1 MGCFVVIEKI
11 FQSCS
16 GDMKINS
23 FTSRFS
29 KINMIVTSLCL
40 LLSAQVIAGFQ
51 VQDSEGNKTLPAQP
65 TRVVALNWDIAEQ
78 VIELGVTPVA
88 VPDIAGY
95 CDWVVQP
102 AIPEGVTD
110 VGTRTE
116 PNFSALKKLN
126 PDVILIASP
135 QKDLQARLS
144 EIAPVLYYQTY
155 SEHHSNAAAA
165 IENFKKIGHL
175 LGKQEQANSKLAAME
190 ERIAVLKAELD
201 KAYPGDKPKV
211 TSFRFA
217 STTSVFIYGDNSI
230 PQYALE
236 KLGFENEMELPASQW
251 GINQKRMT
259 DLKNVESGVALYFEP
274 FPYQDKLNRSPIWK
288 SMPFVR
294 NHQVSAVEA
303 SWSYGGAMSILYN
316 AEVMAKSLLKLAEQ

>member
-1 MGCFVVIEKI
+1 MSLKSIA
-11 FQSCS
+11 SH
-16 GDMKINS
+16 
-23 FTSRFS
+23 FS
-29 KINMIVTSLCL
+29 KAKNLNTKLT
-40 LLSAQVIAGFQ
+40 LSVLASALSFNAMADYQVE
-51 VQDSEGNKTLPAQP
+51 DSEGVKTIKAQP
-65 TRVVALNWDIAEQ
+65 VRVAALNWDIAEQ

-95 CDWVVQP
+95 SDWVVQP
-102 AIPEGVTD
+102 TIPKGVAD
-110 VGTRTE
+110 IGTRTE

-135 QKDLQARLS
+135 QKDLQDRLS

-155 SEHHSNAAAA
+155 SEQHSNAAAA
-165 IENFKKIGHL
+165 IENFKKIAQV
-175 LGKQEQANSKLAAME
+175 LGKEEQANNKLAAMDA
-190 ERIAVLKAELD
+190 RIAVLKAELA

-217 STTSVFIYGDNSI
+217 STTSVYIYGDNSI

-236 KLGFENEMELPASQW
+236 QLGFENAMDLPASQW
-251 GINQKRMT
+251 GISQKRMT
-259 DLKNVESGVALYFEP
+259 ELKKVKNGIALYFEP
-274 FPYQDKLNRSPIWK
+274 FPYQDKLNQSPIWK

-294 NHQVSAVEA
+294 NGQFSPVEA

-316 AEVMAKSLLKLAEQ
+316 AEAMAQSLLTLAEQ

>member
-1 MGCFVVIEKI
+1 MSLKSIA
-11 FQSCS
+11 SH
-16 GDMKINS
+16 
-23 FTSRFS
+23 FS
-29 KINMIVTSLCL
+29 KAKNLNTKLA
-40 LLSAQVIAGFQ
+40 LSVLASALSFNAIADYQVE
-51 VQDSEGNKTLPAQP
+51 DSEGVKTIKAQP
-65 TRVVALNWDIAEQ
+65 VRVAALNWDIAEQ

-95 CDWVVQP
+95 SDWVVQP

-110 VGTRTE
+110 IGTRTE

-135 QKDLQARLS
+135 QKDLQERFS

-155 SEHHSNAAAA
+155 SEQHSNAAAA
-165 IENFKKIGHL
+165 IENFKKIAQL
-175 LGKQEQANSKLAAME
+175 LGKEEQANNKLAAMDA
-190 ERIAVLKAELD
+190 RIAVLKAELA
-201 KAYPGDKPKV
+201 KAYPDDKPKV

-217 STTSVFIYGDNSI
+217 STTSVYIYGNNSI

-236 KLGFENEMELPASQW
+236 QLGFENAMDLPASQW
-251 GINQKRMT
+251 GISQKRMT
-259 DLKNVESGVALYFEP
+259 ELKKVKNGIALYFEP
-274 FPYQDKLNRSPIWK
+274 FPYQDKLNQSPIWK

-294 NHQVSAVEA
+294 SGQFSPVEA

-316 AEVMAKSLLKLAEQ
+316 AEAMAQSLLALAEQ

>member
-1 MGCFVVIEKI
+1 MSLKSIA
-11 FQSCS
+11 SH
-16 GDMKINS
+16 
-23 FTSRFS
+23 FS
-29 KINMIVTSLCL
+29 KAKNLNTKLA
-40 LLSAQVIAGFQ
+40 LSVLASALSFNAMADYQVE
-51 VQDSEGNKTLPAQP
+51 DSEGVKTIQAQP
-65 TRVVALNWDIAEQ
+65 VRVAALNWDIAEQ

-95 CDWVVQP
+95 SDWVVQP

-110 VGTRTE
+110 IGTRTE

-135 QKDLQARLS
+135 QKDLQKRLS

-155 SEHHSNAAAA
+155 SEQHSNAAAA
-165 IENFKKIGHL
+165 IENFKKIAQL
-175 LGKQEQANSKLAAME
+175 LGKEEQANNKLAAMDT
-190 ERIAVLKAELD
+190 RIAVLKAELA

-217 STTSVFIYGDNSI
+217 STTSVYIYGDNSI

-236 KLGFENEMELPASQW
+236 QLGFENAMDLPASQW
-251 GINQKRMT
+251 GISQKRMT
-259 DLKNVESGVALYFEP
+259 ELKKVKNGIALYFEP
-274 FPYQDKLNRSPIWK
+274 FPYQDKLNQSPIWK

-294 NHQVSAVEA
+294 NGQFSPVEA

-316 AEVMAKSLLKLAEQ
+316 AEAMAQSLLTLAEQ

>member
-1 MGCFVVIEKI
+1 MSLKSIASHFHKAKNLNTKLTLSVLA
-11 FQSCS
+11 SAL
-16 GDMKINS
+16 S
-23 FTSRFS
+23 F
-29 KINMIVTSLCL
+29 NAM
-40 LLSAQVIAGFQ
+40 ADYQVE
-51 VQDSEGNKTLPAQP
+51 DSEGVKTIKAQP
-65 TRVVALNWDIAEQ
+65 VRVAALNWDIAEQ

-95 CDWVVQP
+95 SDWVVQP

-110 VGTRTE
+110 IGTRTE

-135 QKDLQARLS
+135 QKDLQERLS

-155 SEHHSNAAAA
+155 SEQHSNAAAA
-165 IENFKKIGHL
+165 IENFKKIAQL
-175 LGKQEQANSKLAAME
+175 LGKEEQANNKLAAMDT
-190 ERIAVLKAELD
+190 RIAVLKAELA

-217 STTSVFIYGDNSI
+217 STTSVYIYGDNSI

-236 KLGFENEMELPASQW
+236 QLGFENAMDLPASQW
-251 GINQKRMT
+251 GISQKRMT
-259 DLKNVESGVALYFEP
+259 ELKKVKNGIALYFEP
-274 FPYQDKLNRSPIWK
+274 FPYQDKLNQSPIWK

-294 NHQVSAVEA
+294 NGQFSSVDA

-316 AEVMAKSLLKLAEQ
+316 AEAMAQSLLKLAEQ

>member
-1 MGCFVVIEKI
+1 MSLKSIA
-11 FQSCS
+11 SH
-16 GDMKINS
+16 
-23 FTSRFS
+23 FS
-29 KINMIVTSLCL
+29 KAKNLNTKLA
-40 LLSAQVIAGFQ
+40 LSVLASALSFNAMADYQVE
-51 VQDSEGNKTLPAQP
+51 DSEGVKTIKAQP
-65 TRVVALNWDIAEQ
+65 VRVAALNWDIAEQ

-95 CDWVVQP
+95 SDWVVQP

-110 VGTRTE
+110 IGTRTE

-135 QKDLQARLS
+135 QKDLQERFS

-155 SEHHSNAAAA
+155 SEQHSNAAAA
-165 IENFKKIGHL
+165 IENFKKIAQL
-175 LGKQEQANSKLAAME
+175 LGKEEQANNKLAAMDA
-190 ERIAVLKAELD
+190 RIAVLKAELA
-201 KAYPGDKPKV
+201 KAYPDDKPKV

-217 STTSVFIYGDNSI
+217 STTSVYIYGNNSI

-236 KLGFENEMELPASQW
+236 QLGFENAMDLPASQW
-251 GINQKRMT
+251 GISQKRMT
-259 DLKNVESGVALYFEP
+259 ELKKVKNGIALYFEP
-274 FPYQDKLNRSPIWK
+274 FPYQDKLNQSPIWK

-294 NHQVSAVEA
+294 NGQFSPVEA

-316 AEVMAKSLLKLAEQ
+316 AEAMAQSLLTLAEQ

>member
-1 MGCFVVIEKI
+1 MSLKSIA
-11 FQSCS
+11 SH
-16 GDMKINS
+16 
-23 FTSRFS
+23 FS
-29 KINMIVTSLCL
+29 KAKNLNTKLT
-40 LLSAQVIAGFQ
+40 LSVLASALSFNAMADYQVE
-51 VQDSEGNKTLPAQP
+51 DSEGVKTIQAQP
-65 TRVVALNWDIAEQ
+65 VRVAALNWDIAEQ

-95 CDWVVQP
+95 SDWVVQP

-110 VGTRTE
+110 IGTRTE

-135 QKDLQARLS
+135 QKDLQERLS

-155 SEHHSNAAAA
+155 SEQHSNAAAA
-165 IENFKKIGHL
+165 IENFKKIAQV
-175 LGKQEQANSKLAAME
+175 LGKEEQANNKLAAMDA
-190 ERIAVLKAELD
+190 RIAVLKAELA

-217 STTSVFIYGDNSI
+217 STTSVYIYGNNSI

-236 KLGFENEMELPASQW
+236 QLGFENAMDLPASQW
-251 GINQKRMT
+251 GISQKRMT
-259 DLKNVESGVALYFEP
+259 ELKKVKNGIALYFEP
-274 FPYQDKLNRSPIWK
+274 FPYQDKLNQSPIWK

-294 NHQVSAVEA
+294 NSQFSPVEA

-316 AEVMAKSLLKLAEQ
+316 AEAMAQSLLTLAEQ

>member
-1 MGCFVVIEKI
+1 MSLKSIA
-11 FQSCS
+11 SH
-16 GDMKINS
+16 
-23 FTSRFS
+23 FS
-29 KINMIVTSLCL
+29 KAKNLNAKL
-40 LLSAQVIAGFQ
+40 ALSVLASALSFNAMADYQVE
-51 VQDSEGNKTLPAQP
+51 DSEGVKTIKAQP
-65 TRVVALNWDIAEQ
+65 ARVAALNWDIAEQ

-95 CDWVVQP
+95 SDWVVQP

-110 VGTRTE
+110 IGTRTE

-135 QKDLQARLS
+135 QKDLQERLS

-155 SEHHSNAAAA
+155 SEQHSNAAAA
-165 IENFKKIGHL
+165 IENFKKIAQL
-175 LGKQEQANSKLAAME
+175 LGKEEQANNKLAAMDA
-190 ERIAVLKAELD
+190 RIAVLKAELA

-217 STTSVFIYGDNSI
+217 STTSVYIYGDNSI

-236 KLGFENEMELPASQW
+236 QLGFENAMDLPASQW
-251 GINQKRMT
+251 GISQKRMT
-259 DLKNVESGVALYFEP
+259 ELKKVKNGIALYFEP
-274 FPYQDKLNRSPIWK
+274 FPYQDKLNQSPIWK

-294 NHQVSAVEA
+294 NGQFSPVEA

-316 AEVMAKSLLKLAEQ
+316 AEAMAQSLLALAEQ

>member
-1 MGCFVVIEKI
+1 MSLKSIA
-11 FQSCS
+11 SH
-16 GDMKINS
+16 
-23 FTSRFS
+23 FS
-29 KINMIVTSLCL
+29 KAKNLNTKLA
-40 LLSAQVIAGFQ
+40 LSVLASALSFNAMADYQVE
-51 VQDSEGNKTLPAQP
+51 DSEGVKTIKAQP
-65 TRVVALNWDIAEQ
+65 ARVAALNWDIAEQ

-95 CDWVVQP
+95 SDWVVQP

-110 VGTRTE
+110 IGTRTE

-135 QKDLQARLS
+135 QKDLQERLS

-155 SEHHSNAAAA
+155 SEQHSNAAAA
-165 IENFKKIGHL
+165 IENFKKIAQL
-175 LGKQEQANSKLAAME
+175 LGKEGQANNKLAAMDT
-190 ERIAVLKAELD
+190 RIAVLKAELA
-201 KAYPGDKPKV
+201 KAFPGDKPKV

-217 STTSVFIYGDNSI
+217 STTSVYIYGDNSI

-236 KLGFENEMELPASQW
+236 QLGFENAMDLPASQW
-251 GINQKRMT
+251 GISQKRMT
-259 DLKNVESGVALYFEP
+259 ELKKVKNGIALYFEP
-274 FPYQDKLNRSPIWK
+274 FPYQDKLNQSPIWK

-294 NHQVSAVEA
+294 NGQFSPVAA

-316 AEVMAKSLLKLAEQ
+316 AEAMAQSLLTLAEQ

>member
-1 MGCFVVIEKI
+1 MNLKRIA
-11 FQSCS
+11 
-16 GDMKINS
+16 
-23 FTSRFS
+23 SRFS
-29 KINMIVTSLCL
+29 SANNLNVKLA
-40 LLSAQVIAGFQ
+40 LSILASVLSFNVVADFQ
-51 VQDSEGNKTLPAQP
+51 VQDSEGVKTLKAKPVKVA
-65 TRVVALNWDIAEQ
+65 ALNWDIAEQ

-95 CDWVVQP
+95 NDWVVQP

-110 VGTRTE
+110 IGTRTE

-135 QKDLQARLS
+135 QKDLQQRLS

-155 SEHHSNAAAA
+155 SEQHSNALAA
-165 IENFKKIGHL
+165 IENFKKIGQL
-175 LGKQEQANSKLAAME
+175 LGKEDEADKKLTVMD
-190 ERIAVLKAELD
+190 ERIEALKAELD

-217 STTSVFIYGDNSI
+217 STTSVYIYGDNSI

-236 KLGFENEMELPASQW
+236 QLGFENAMDLPASQW
-251 GINQKRMT
+251 GISQKRMT
-259 DLKNVESGVALYFEP
+259 ELKNVKNGIALYFEP
-274 FPYQDKLNRSPIWK
+274 FPYQDKLDRSPVWK

-294 NHQVSAVEA
+294 NGQFSPVAA

-316 AEVMAKSLLKLAEQ
+316 AEAIAQSLLTLAEQ

>member
-1 MGCFVVIEKI
+1 MSLKSIA
-11 FQSCS
+11 SH
-16 GDMKINS
+16 
-23 FTSRFS
+23 FS
-29 KINMIVTSLCL
+29 KAKNLNTKLA
-40 LLSAQVIAGFQ
+40 LSVLASALSFNAMADYQVE
-51 VQDSEGNKTLPAQP
+51 DSEGVKTIKAQP
-65 TRVVALNWDIAEQ
+65 VRVAALNWDIAEQ

-95 CDWVVQP
+95 SDWVVQP

-110 VGTRTE
+110 IGTRTE

-135 QKDLQARLS
+135 QKDLQERFS

-155 SEHHSNAAAA
+155 SEQHSNAAAA
-165 IENFKKIGHL
+165 IENFKKIAQL
-175 LGKQEQANSKLAAME
+175 LGKEEQANNKLAAMDA
-190 ERIAVLKAELD
+190 RIAVLKAELA
-201 KAYPGDKPKV
+201 KAYPDDKPKV

-217 STTSVFIYGDNSI
+217 STTSVYIYGNNSI

-236 KLGFENEMELPASQW
+236 QLGFENAMDLPASQW
-251 GINQKRMT
+251 GISQKRMT
-259 DLKNVESGVALYFEP
+259 ELKKVKNGIALYFEP
-274 FPYQDKLNRSPIWK
+274 IPYEDKLNQSPIWK

-294 NHQVSAVEA
+294 SGQFSPVEA

-316 AEVMAKSLLKLAEQ
+316 AEAMAQSLLALAEQ

>member
-1 MGCFVVIEKI
+1 MSLKSIA
-11 FQSCS
+11 SH
-16 GDMKINS
+16 
-23 FTSRFS
+23 FS
-29 KINMIVTSLCL
+29 KAKNLNTKLA
-40 LLSAQVIAGFQ
+40 LSVLASALSFNAMADYQVE
-51 VQDSEGNKTLPAQP
+51 DSEGVKTIKAQP
-65 TRVVALNWDIAEQ
+65 VRVAALNWDIAEQ

-95 CDWVVQP
+95 SDWVVQP

-110 VGTRTE
+110 IGTRTE

-135 QKDLQARLS
+135 QKDLQERFS

-155 SEHHSNAAAA
+155 SEQHSNAAAA
-165 IENFKKIGHL
+165 IENFKKIAQL
-175 LGKQEQANSKLAAME
+175 LGKEEQANNKLAAMDA
-190 ERIAVLKAELD
+190 RIAVLKAELA

-217 STTSVFIYGDNSI
+217 STTSVYIYGDNSI

-236 KLGFENEMELPASQW
+236 QLGFENSMDLPVSQW
-251 GINQKRMT
+251 GISQKRMT
-259 DLKNVESGVALYFEP
+259 ELKKVKNGIALYFEP
-274 FPYQDKLNRSPIWK
+274 FPYQDKLNQSPIWK

-294 NHQVSAVEA
+294 NGQFSPVEA

-316 AEVMAKSLLKLAEQ
+316 AEAMAQSLLALAEQ

>member
-1 MGCFVVIEKI
+1 MNLQRIA
-11 FQSCS
+11 SH
-16 GDMKINS
+16 
-23 FTSRFS
+23 FS
-29 KINMIVTSLCL
+29 KAKSLNTNLVVTVLASA
-40 LLSAQVIAGFQ
+40 LSFNAMADYQVE
-51 VQDSEGNKTLPAQP
+51 DSEGVKTLEGQP
-65 TRVVALNWDIAEQ
+65 VRVAALNWDIAEQ

-95 CDWVVQP
+95 SDWVVQP

-110 VGTRTE
+110 IGTRTE

-135 QKDLQARLS
+135 QKDLQERLS

-155 SEHHSNAAAA
+155 SDQHSNAAAA
-165 IENFKKIGHL
+165 IENFKKIGQL
-175 LGKQEQANSKLAAME
+175 LGKEEQANQKLAVMD

-236 KLGFENEMELPASQW
+236 QLGFENAMDLPASQW
-251 GINQKRMT
+251 GISQKRMT
-259 DLKNVESGVALYFEP
+259 ELKNVKNGIALYFEP
-274 FPYQDKLNRSPIWK
+274 FPYQDKLDRSPVWK

-294 NHQVSAVEA
+294 NGQSSPVAA

-316 AEVMAKSLLKLAEQ
+316 AEAMAQSLLTLSEQ

>member
-1 MGCFVVIEKI
+1 MSLKPIA
-11 FQSCS
+11 SH
-16 GDMKINS
+16 
-23 FTSRFS
+23 FS
-29 KINMIVTSLCL
+29 KAKNLNTRLVLTMLASA
-40 LLSAQVIAGFQ
+40 LSFNAMANYQVE
-51 VQDSEGNKTLPAQP
+51 DSEGDKTLEAQP
-65 TRVVALNWDIAEQ
+65 VRVAALNWDIAEQ

-95 CDWVVQP
+95 SDWVVQP
-102 AIPEGVTD
+102 AIPEGVAD
-110 VGTRTE
+110 IGTRTE

-135 QKDLQARLS
+135 QKDLQERLS

-155 SEHHSNAAAA
+155 SEQHSNAEAA
-165 IENFKKIGHL
+165 IENFKKIGQL
-175 LGKQEQANSKLAAME
+175 LGKEEQANKKLAAMDA
-190 ERIAVLKAELD
+190 RLDVLKAELD

-217 STTSVFIYGDNSI
+217 STTSVYIYGDNSI

-236 KLGFENEMELPASQW
+236 QLGFENAMNLPVSQW
-251 GINQKRMT
+251 GISQKRMT
-259 DLKNVESGVALYFEP
+259 ELKNVKGGIALYFEP
-274 FPYQDKLNRSPIWK
+274 FPYQDKLDRSPVWK

-294 NHQVSAVEA
+294 DGQFSPVAA

-316 AEVMAKSLLKLAEQ
+316 AEAMAQSLLTLAEQ

>member
-1 MGCFVVIEKI
+1 MNLQRIA
-11 FQSCS
+11 SH
-16 GDMKINS
+16 
-23 FTSRFS
+23 FS
-29 KINMIVTSLCL
+29 KAKSLNTNLVVTVLASA
-40 LLSAQVIAGFQ
+40 LSFNAMANFQ
-51 VQDSEGNKTLPAQP
+51 VEDSEGVKTLEAQP
-65 TRVVALNWDIAEQ
+65 VRVAALNWDIAEQ

-95 CDWVVQP
+95 TDWVVQP
-102 AIPEGVTD
+102 AIPEGVAD
-110 VGTRTE
+110 IGTRTE

-135 QKDLQARLS
+135 QKDLQERLS

-155 SEHHSNAAAA
+155 SEQHSNAAAA
-165 IENFKKIGHL
+165 IENFKKIGQL
-175 LGKQEQANSKLAAME
+175 LGKEEQANQKLAAMG

-217 STTSVFIYGDNSI
+217 STTSVFIYGDNST

-236 KLGFENEMELPASQW
+236 QLGFENTMDLPASQW
-251 GINQKRMT
+251 GISQKRMT
-259 DLKNVESGVALYFEP
+259 ELKNVKNGIALYFEP
-274 FPYQDKLNRSPIWK
+274 FPYQDKLDRSPVWK

-294 NHQVSAVEA
+294 NGQFSPVAA

-316 AEVMAKSLLKLAEQ
+316 AEAMAQSLLTLAEQ